1 MKTGLLGGTFDPIHY
16 AHLLLAETA
25 RETLGL
31 DRVVFIPAGIPPHKQ
46 TRPVTPGPLRAA
58 MIRAAIAGY
67 PEFEISTFEIDSDE
81 VSYTLNTLRHFHRT
95 CPGDELTLIVGTD
108 TFNDIPNWY
117 RPAEVCGMAEIAA
130 ALRPG
135 GHAPDY
141 SGFSRLVSPDRLAR
155 MRGLLVS
162 MPLLDISSTEI
173 RRRAAA
179 GRSLRFMTPDSVIR
193 LIGEHHLYT
202 QS

>member
-1 MKTGLLGGTFDPIHY
+1 MKIGIFGGTFDPIHY

-31 DRVVFIPAGIPPHKQ
+31 DRVVFVPAGIPPHKQ
-46 TRPVTPGPLRAA
+46 KRPITPGPLRAA
-58 MIRAAIAGY
+58 MIRAAIAGC
-67 PEFEISTFEIDSDE
+67 PEFELSTFEIDSDE
-81 VSYTLNTLRHFHRT
+81 VSYTVNTLRHFHQTR
-95 CPGDELTLIVGTD
+95 PGSGLTLIVGTD
-108 TFNDIPNWY
+108 TLNDIPKWY

-135 GHAPDY
+135 DHEPDY
-141 SGFSRLVSPDRLAR
+141 SGFGRLVSPDRLAR
-155 MRGLLVS
+155 MRKLLVS

-179 GRSLRFMTPDSVIR
+179 GRSLRFLTPDGVIR
-193 LIGEHHLYT
+193 LIGEHRLYAH
-202 QS
+202 S